1 MGDIIKRTI
10 LCPDCKKQIDFYIEE
25 HKSLK
30 GIKIKCKC
38 GHKMTCISES
48 KMNTKWRGENDR

>member
-10 LCPDCKKQIDFYIEE
+10 QYQKCKKQIDFYIEE

-30 GIKIKCKC
+30 GIKIKYKC
-38 GHKMTCISES
+38 GHRMICISES